1 MDNLRDDEYYHI
13 WSKDWKSLRMIYTG
27 VIISKVLSD
36 GKLSE

>member
-1 MDNLRDDEYYHI
+1 MDNLRDDEYYPV
-13 WSKDWKSLRMIYTG
+13 WSKGWKSLRMIYMD